1 MNARTSPRVSV
12 VIPAFNA
19 ATFIHRTLESIRAQ
33 SFQEYEIVV
42 VDDGSSDETA
52 KVVDRFLTR
61 YGLEGRCMRQ
71 SNRGIAGARNAGI
84 REARTEYIA
93 LLDHDDLWY
102 PNKLQAVMTIFA
114 THPGVDLVCHNE
126 HIAENGSVIRVSR
139 NGPLTLNMYER
150 LLFDGNA
157 LSPSATTFKR
167 EVALSLGGFR
177 EDPRFDTAED
187 YDFWLRLSRRG
198 TLYFLGEVLGRYQV
212 VDRAASRRI
221 VYHYTNLEHVVQD
234 HFETSFGAHAGFKQ
248 RMRLRRRLSAL
259 YRAAAGQLMGRG
271 ESPARQREFV
281 MKMLRAFPF
290 DAKNLGCATL
300 WAIRRL
306 RSRTTETVGA

>member
-1 MNARTSPRVSV
+1 MNACTPPRVSV

-19 ATFIHRTLESIRAQ
+19 ATFIHRTLESIRTQ
-33 SFQEYEIVV
+33 RFQEYEIVV

-52 KVVDRFLTR
+52 NVVDRFLNR
-61 YGLEGRCMRQ
+61 HGLEGRCLRQ

-84 REARTEYIA
+84 REARTKYIA

-102 PNKLQAVMTIFA
+102 PNKLRAVMAVFA
-114 THPGVDLVCHNE
+114 SHPGVDLVCHNE
-126 HIAENGSVIRVSR
+126 YIAENGSVVRVPR
-139 NGPLTLNMYER
+139 NGPLTPNMYER

-157 LSPSATTFKR
+157 LSPSATTFKK

-198 TLYFLGEVLGRYQV
+198 TLYFLDEVLGEYQV
-212 VDRAASRRI
+212 VERAASRRI

-234 HFETSFGAHAGFKQ
+234 HFETSFGVHAGFTK
-248 RMRLRRRLSAL
+248 RMRLRRRLSSL
-259 YRAAAGQLMGRG
+259 YRAAAGQLMAHS
-271 ESPARQREFV
+271 ESPAQQQEFV

-290 DAKNLGCATL
+290 DSKNLGRATL

-306 RSRTTETVGA
+306 RSRITER